1 MSALKKEI
9 LNFIESEKSK
19 NADFSQSKLEAKLG
33 INKTYLSQYLNND
46 NFKYKNKVEEKFKVY
61 LQEFKEKGEVK
72 EKIKGLSKLDFIQ
85 TKDAKK
91 IFARLV
97 LASMQGDRISVILG
111 ESGTGKSR
119 IIEEFCK
126 SHTEAI
132 CVEATPDMNAK
143 DILNKLASTLNLG
156 IFKSNHSGIVMIAKE
171 LKRLKKYVIV
181 DEAEHLKWRVLE
193 TLRRIMDFSSQPLI
207 LVGTHW
213 LADSISSGRLGSK
226 REQELSQLK
235 NRCLGRYELSGLDKE
250 EYVEICKAS
259 GIPSKCAWKL
269 YELGAGNFRKT
280 EGVLRLTL
288 TRVSLSGG
296 ESIEIEDLESTK
308 SMMYL

>member
-132 CVEATPDMNAK
+132 CIEATPDMNAK

-156 IFKSNHSGIVMIAKE
+156 IFKSNHSAIVMIAKE

-181 DEAEHLKWRVLE
+181 DEAEHLRWRVLE
-193 TLRRIMDFSSQPLI
+193 TLRRIMDFSGQPLI

-269 YELGAGNFRKT
+269 YELGGGNFRKT
-280 EGVLRLTL
+280 EGILRLTL

-296 ESIEIEDLESTK
+296 ESIEVEDLESTK

>member
-1 MSALKKEI
+1 
-9 LNFIESEKSK
+9 
-19 NADFSQSKLEAKLG
+19 
-33 INKTYLSQYLNND
+33 
-46 NFKYKNKVEEKFKVY
+46 
-61 LQEFKEKGEVK
+61 
-72 EKIKGLSKLDFIQ
+72 
-85 TKDAKK
+85 
-91 IFARLV
+91 
-97 LASMQGDRISVILG
+97 MQGDRISVILG

-126 SHTEAI
+126 GHTEAI
-132 CVEATPDMNAK
+132 CIEATPDMNAK

-181 DEAEHLKWRVLE
+181 DEAEHLRWRVLE
-193 TLRRIMDFSSQPLI
+193 TLRRIMDFSGQPLI

-269 YELGAGNFRKT
+269 YELGGGNFRKT
-280 EGVLRLTL
+280 EGILRLTL

-296 ESIEIEDLESTK
+296 ESIEVEDLESTK

>member
-132 CVEATPDMNAK
+132 CIEATPDMNAK

-181 DEAEHLKWRVLE
+181 DEAEHLRWRVLE
-193 TLRRIMDFSSQPLI
+193 TLRRIMDFSGQPLI

-269 YELGAGNFRKT
+269 YELGGGNFRKT
-280 EGVLRLTL
+280 EGILRLTL

-296 ESIEIEDLESTK
+296 ESIEVEDLESTK

>member
-9 LNFIESEKSK
+9 LNFIEREKSK

-46 NFKYKNKVEEKFKVY
+46 NFKYKDKVEEKFKVY
-61 LQEFKEKGEVK
+61 LQEIKEKGEVI
-72 EKIKGLSKLDFIQ
+72 ERIKGLSKLDFIQ

-143 DILNKLASTLNLG
+143 DILKRLCVELNLG
-156 IFKSNHSGIVMIAKE
+156 DFKSNHSGILKVASE
-171 LKRLKKYVIV
+171 LKKCGKYVIV

-193 TLRRIMDFSSQPLI
+193 TLRRIMDFSGQPLI

-269 YELGAGNFRKT
+269 YELGGGNFRKT
-280 EGVLRLTL
+280 EGILRLTL

-296 ESIEIEDLESTK
+296 ESIEVEDLESTK

>member
-1 MSALKKEI
+1 MDLRKEI
-9 LNFIESEKSK
+9 IEYIGGEKSK

-46 NFKYKNKVEEKFKVY
+46 NFKYKDKVEEKFKVY
-61 LQEFKEKGEVK
+61 LQEIKEKGEVK
-72 EKIKGLSKLDFIQ
+72 ERIKGLSKLDFIQ

-126 SHTEAI
+126 GHTEAI
-132 CVEATPDMNAK
+132 CIEATPDMNAK

-181 DEAEHLKWRVLE
+181 DEADHLRRRELE
-193 TLRRIMDFSSQPLI
+193 TIRRIMDFSVQPLM
-207 LVGTHW
+207 LVDT
-213 LADSISSGRLGSK
+213 
-226 REQELSQLK
+226 
-235 NRCLGRYELSGLDKE
+235 N
-250 EYVEICKAS
+250 
-259 GIPSKCAWKL
+259 
-269 YELGAGNFRKT
+269 
-280 EGVLRLTL
+280 
-288 TRVSLSGG
+288 
-296 ESIEIEDLESTK
+296 
-308 SMMYL
+308 